1 MSQHPLEETVSALWQ
16 MVAEQEVRVIVVL
29 SPLDNEE
36 CSSFWPSSPGSQM
49 MWDVGFNQYTVSLV
63 TQDEYQPRTI
73 RLQLEVNTFDWI
85 MKKMR

>member
-36 CSSFWPSSPGSQM
+36 CSTFWPSSPGSQM

-73 RLQLEVNTFDWI
+73 RLQLEVTRSNYSYHQI
-85 MKKMR
+85 